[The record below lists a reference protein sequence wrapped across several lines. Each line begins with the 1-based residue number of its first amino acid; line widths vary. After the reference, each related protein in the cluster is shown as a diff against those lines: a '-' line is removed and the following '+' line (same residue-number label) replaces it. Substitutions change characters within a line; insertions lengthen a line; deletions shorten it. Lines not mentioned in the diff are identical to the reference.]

1 MKSKMEFNIKPFH
14 KKQDTLLGINLF
26 FSLLN
31 DSDLRELNETI
42 LSISKSGLARTKFVA
57 VYDGKRAAYKIHFV
71 PKLNEKIQVT
81 EIHVRLE
88 SISIQRFQNYQKN
101 LEKIRTQKEFK
112 HIQATALLDSN
123 LNLINFFNKN
133 SLSFEKIIEKKT
145 GKTEFTNWVKLLF
158 AGKGDAEI
166 HLSAQLTGSTSL
178 KISFS
183 GFNTEKSMICL
194 TIESEDYKDNNSNQ
208 VKGLQFNKN
217 ILNSIPADIVFWNM
231 DHQYIFLNENAMKN
245 ADLRKWIIGKNDFE
259 FFQYRNKPVEMALKR
274 RETFNRVITSGEPAY
289 LEEHFKTSN
298 GDFHHLRILQPM
310 TDFEDHIEWVLGYSI
325 DISSIK
331 RIESRLLKMNLAVEE
346 AMDGIAV
353 LNEKSEY
360 VYVNEA
366 HVKMFGYTNPEDFLG
381 NTWHMLYEKEE
392 ISRIENNIFPL
403 IAKNGRWAGETKGKS
418 KDGKTLYQEITLTSL
433 PDGGLVCICRDKTE
447 YRENKDR
454 IQTAEIIADNIN
466 SIIMI
471 TDPNL
476 KIQWVNNAF
485 EHITGYTLNEVI
497 GKHPVFLHGPETDKE
512 AVKAFSKKLKQGNP
526 CSAELLNYAKDG
538 SKYWIQINVTPLY
551 DENNKLKSF
560 ISVENDVTELKNA
573 EINTRN
579 ALSKEKELNELKS
592 QFVSIASH
600 EIRTPL
606 ASIQSSS
613 DLIQM
618 FISSENV
625 PKDKIKKH
633 LEKISGQI
641 FRLSSIMSN
650 LLTIGKINLD
660 KFSLNKNEVDIENFI
675 SKIIND
681 FFGINADGRT
691 IRFKATG
698 TKRKSDIDQVLMS
711 QVLTN
716 LIGNALKYSKDKA
729 EPEVLLEYLP
739 ENFKISI
746 KDYGIGIPQDQ
757 IPYIYDSFFRAR
769 NVENIQG
776 TGLGMVIVK
785 KFVEMHKGNI
795 EVNSIE
801 NEGTTFTITF
811 PYT

>member
-1 MKSKMEFNIKPFH
+1 MEFNIKPFH
-14 KKQDTLLGINLF
+14 KRQDTLLGVNLL
-26 FSLLN
+26 FSLLDN
-31 DSDLRELNETI
+31 SDLRELNKTV
-42 LSISKSGLARTKFVA
+42 LSISKSGLAKTKFVA
-57 VYDGKRAAYKIHFV
+57 VNHGKLTAYKIHLI
-71 PKLNEKIQVT
+71 PKMDEKIQVT
-81 EIHVRLE
+81 EVQIKLE
-88 SISIQRFQNYQKN
+88 PISIQRFQNYQKN
-101 LEKIRTQKEFK
+101 LKKLRTQKEFT
-112 HIQATALLDSN
+112 HIQATALFDSN
-123 LNLINFFNKN
+123 LTLINFFNKN
-133 SLSFEKIIEKKT
+133 SLSFEKLIPRKAGKK
-145 GKTEFTNWVKLLF
+145 EFTNWLKLLF
-158 AGKGDAEI
+158 EGKGDSEI
-166 HLSAQLTGSTSL
+166 LLSNQLTGSAPL
-178 KISFS
+178 KISFN
-183 GFNTEKSMICL
+183 GFNTEKNTICL
-194 TIESEDYKDNNSNQ
+194 IIESADSDQIIVNQ
-208 VKGLQFNKN
+208 VHGLQFNKN
-217 ILNSIPADIVFWNM
+217 LLNSIPADIALWNM

-245 ADLRKWIIGKNDFE
+245 PDLRNWIIGKNDFE
-259 FFQYRNKPVEMALKR
+259 FFKYRNKPVEMALKR
-274 RETFNRVITSGEPAY
+274 RETFNKVITTGERAY
-289 LEEHFKTSN
+289 LEEHFKTKE
-298 GDFHHLRILQPM
+298 GDLHHLRVLQPM

-325 DISSIK
+325 DIGPIK

-353 LNEKSEY
+353 LNDKSEY
-360 VYVNEA
+360 LYINDA
-366 HVKMFGYTNPEDFLG
+366 HVKMFGYNNPEDFLG
-381 NTWHMLYEKEE
+381 NTWHMLYDKEE
-392 ISRIENNIFPL
+392 IHRIEKNIFPL
-403 IAKNGRWAGETKGKS
+403 IAKNGRWAGETKGIS

-447 YRENKDR
+447 YRENRDR
-454 IQTAEIIADNIN
+454 IQTAEIIADNIS

-476 KIQWVNNAF
+476 NIQWFNNAF
-485 EHITGYTLNEVI
+485 EQITGYTLKEVV
-497 GKHPVFLHGPETDKE
+497 GKNPKFLHGPETDKVE
-512 AVKAFSKKLKQGNP
+512 VKLFSKKLKQGIP
-526 CSAELLNYAKDG
+526 CSAELLNYAKNG

-560 ISVENDVTELKNA
+560 ISVENDVTKLKNA

-618 FISSENV
+618 FISDENV

-633 LEKISGQI
+633 LNKISGQI

-660 KFSLNKNEVDIENFI
+660 KFSLNKNEVNIENFI
-675 SKIIND
+675 IKIIND
-681 FFGINADGRT
+681 FFGINTDGRSV
-691 IRFKATG
+691 RFRTVG
-698 TKRKSDIDQVLMS
+698 SNRKSDIDQVLMS

-716 LIGNALKYSKDKA
+716 LIGNALKYSKGRPD
-729 EPEVLLEYLP
+729 PEVLLEYLS
-739 ENFKISI
+739 ENFRISI

-757 IPYIYDSFFRAR
+757 IPHIYDSFFRAR

-785 KFVEMHKGNI
+785 KFVEMHKGKI
-795 EVNSIE
+795 EVNSVE
-801 NEGTTFTITF
+801 NKETTFTVTF